1 MAQTVTVTTDAE
13 LSADQIADLFELE
26 FDGWCPACKNVMI
39 NEGEVLCCACFQEA
53 LTFHINTCGCYP

>member
-13 LSADQIADLFELE
+13 LSMCQIADLYEAE
-26 FDGWCPACKNVMI
+26 FDGWCPACKHVMI